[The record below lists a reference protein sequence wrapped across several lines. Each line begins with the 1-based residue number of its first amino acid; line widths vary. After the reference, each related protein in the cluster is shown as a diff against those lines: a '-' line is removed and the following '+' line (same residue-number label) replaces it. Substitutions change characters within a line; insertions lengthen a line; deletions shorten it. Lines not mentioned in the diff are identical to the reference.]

1 MSVSFCEN
9 AKLSYWLTLLRA
21 MGANTSK
28 TTPRAWREA
37 GQLGADRAAAADV
50 EDTALE
56 RLDEPDDD
64 SEDKA

>member
-1 MSVSFCEN
+1 M
-9 AKLSYWLTLLRA
+9 LRFVLA
-21 MGANTSK
+21 DYELVASQDCMGANTSK